1 MLTSN
6 CHVPLNFRCRLIEF
20 RTIGP
25 SGFHQN
31 MFEWLLQY
39 FRSRNSDNF
48 LCPVYLQHEG
58 HSQCVV
64 GIDEKERQVLL
75 FDPSFSTKRIQDLI
89 KSRNHHA
96 LLNKFSHS
104 VETFNEEQYQMVVV
118 QGIMTNQ
125 KEFEVSLSY
134 SLSLSE
140 LQPYMKIRSGEFPVV
155 VTEIALFY
163 QVL

>member
-6 CHVPLNFRCRLIEF
+6 CRVPLNFRCRLIEF
-20 RTIGP
+20 RTTGP
-25 SGFHQN
+25 SGFHQH
-31 MFEWLLQY
+31 MFEWLLQH
-39 FRSRNSDNF
+39 FRSRSSENF

-64 GIDEKERQVLL
+64 GIDEKLRQVLL
-75 FDPSFSTKRIQDLI
+75 FDPSLSTKRIQDLI

-96 LLNKFSHS
+96 LLTHLSHP

-118 QGIMTNQ
+118 QGIMTNEQ
-125 KEFEVSLSY
+125 EFEVSLSY

-140 LQPYMKIRSGEFPVV
+140 MQLYMRIRSDEFPVIII
-155 VTEIALFY
+155 EIALFN